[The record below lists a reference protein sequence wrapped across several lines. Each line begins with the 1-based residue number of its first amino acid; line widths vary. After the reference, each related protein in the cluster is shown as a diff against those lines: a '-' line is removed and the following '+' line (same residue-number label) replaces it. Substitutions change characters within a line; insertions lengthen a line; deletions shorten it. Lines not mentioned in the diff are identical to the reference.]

1 MPCCPVTSGAALGT
15 PGAPLWGQLWGFRP
29 APPVCTGGA
38 GLGEMLK
45 AASSGS
51 PRFMS
56 GPLAFKNRSAS
67 QAWGKGRLASVATA
81 FREPALL
88 AGGDGKAFLALF
100 RMHPGFARTFLGGKG
115 RHAARFR
122 LPHEEMLSWRAY
134 GRR

>member
-1 MPCCPVTSGAALGT
+1 M
-15 PGAPLWGQLWGFRP
+15 
-29 APPVCTGGA
+29 
-38 GLGEMLK
+38 MK
-45 AASSGS
+45 AANSGS
-51 PRFMS
+51 PRFMP

-88 AGGDGKAFLALF
+88 AGGEGKAFLAQF
-100 RMHPGFARTFLGGKG
+100 RMHPGSARTFLGGKG
-115 RHAARFR
+115 WHAASFR